1 MKKRFEKQEIIDTSL
16 VYIKGG
22 QDNKKKEKAE
32 ADNNESATEEIEM
45 VIERL
50 ERG

>member
-1 MKKRFEKQEIIDTSL
+1 MKKLTAAKIKRVNLSK
-16 VYIKGG
+16 IKGG
-22 QDNKKKEKAE
+22 GNTAL
-32 ADNNESATEEIEM
+32 TEEIEM